1 MMRSR
6 ASAFA
11 LVSVMGILLAL
22 GTSSA
27 HADEA
32 LPKPVVP
39 EALAHFDAG
48 NAAYNEGKAETVP
61 AARRKQFELAVKE
74 YLAGVQ
80 LETKFHYTFYWNLGH
95 SYRQLGEYTRADYF
109 YRKFLEYAPA
119 RFAEH
124 RQAAEEFQKQMKA
137 DLEKQAALDAAATTK
152 PEPPGPPVVPAPT
165 KPEPVDA
172 PPVTRGAPW
181 YSDRLG
187 WGLAGGGAVGVLVGG
202 GFLLS
207 ASSLYDQAADEDRQ
221 SVAAD
226 LRDRGQNRVLVGGFV
241 GGAGLALAVAGVIRL
256 ALTDDDPH
264 PTTSIQV
271 TVTPASFAVW
281 GAF

>member
-1 MMRSR
+1 MIRSP

-11 LVSVMGILLAL
+11 LVSLMGILLAL
-22 GTSSA
+22 GASPA
-27 HADEA
+27 RADDP

-95 SYRQLGEYTRADYF
+95 SYRQMGEYTRADYF

-119 RFAEH
+119 RFVEH

-137 DLEKQAALDAAATTK
+137 DLEKLAALDAAATTK
-152 PEPPGPPVVPAPT
+152 PGPTGPVVVPAPT
-165 KPEPVDA
+165 NPEPVDEP
-172 PPVTRGAPW
+172 PPVSRRPW
-181 YSDRLG
+181 HSDRLG
-187 WGLAGGGAVGVLVGG
+187 WALAGGGAVGVLAGG

-207 ASSLYDQAADEDRQ
+207 GSSLYDQAADEDRQ

-226 LRDRGQNRVLVGGFV
+226 LRDRAQNRVLLGGV
-241 GGAGLALAVAGVIRL
+241 IGGAGVALAVAGVIRL

-264 PTTSIQV
+264 PGTSIQV
-271 TVTPASFAVW
+271 TVSPASFAVW